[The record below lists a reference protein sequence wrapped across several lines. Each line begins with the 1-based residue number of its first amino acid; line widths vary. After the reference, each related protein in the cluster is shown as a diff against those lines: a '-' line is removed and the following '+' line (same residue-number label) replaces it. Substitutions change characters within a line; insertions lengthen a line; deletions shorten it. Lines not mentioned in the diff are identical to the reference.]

1 MAEPRQEA
9 EGSESP
15 GSPAGI
21 HKRKNGPLRATDPGG
36 RDPSRL
42 ESKRLHHRELAA
54 LFTEHRDL
62 MTSRSITLCV
72 IIRNFFS
79 WASRKH

>member
-1 MAEPRQEA
+1 MAEPRQGA
-9 EGSESP
+9 EGPESP

-21 HKRKNGPLRATDPGG
+21 HKRKNGLLTATDPRW

-54 LFTEHRDL
+54 LFTEHWNL
-62 MTSRSITLCV
+62 VNSL
-72 IIRNFFS
+72 
-79 WASRKH
+79 